1 MEKVKKSLS
10 GVSQR
15 DRRLLLL
22 LRYALNVAE
31 EPPRFAAEEW
41 QQLFE
46 DSCRHS
52 LVGVLFEGIQRL
64 QKEDKTL
71 CPPLLL
77 KLRWAGDSENIAL
90 LNGEMNAE
98 SARLTRLFEGE
109 GYATAILKGQANAL
123 YYPTPS
129 LRQPG
134 DIDIWVSGGQE
145 RVTALL
151 RRLGMADDETA
162 VSYQHLHLPPN
173 SEGIEVEVHF
183 HPSPSHTLPDC
194 NRRLQ
199 AYLEGLLA
207 EGVPLCDE
215 GFRVPPLRFAL
226 VMQLAHIRHHLRGE
240 GIGLRQLT
248 DYYLL
253 LRHSTVEERRDVVA
267 RLSETGLLTTA
278 RALMWVLEQVF
289 DADGDCLLPVE
300 PAPRKGRWMLGQVL
314 MRGNFSRYDRRA
326 DMNLWQWFWAQKKL
340 QVQLTWFEPK
350 TIGAQLSSEV
360 DYWRRIVR
368 KLPLRIKY
376 RSLSLRRHP
385 ETW

>member
-1 MEKVKKSLS
+1 MKSEGLA
-10 GVSQR
+10 SQFMA
-15 DRRLLLL
+15 L
-22 LRYALNVAE
+22 LRYALGE
-31 EPPRFAAEEW
+31 TSDFMFQLTAEEW
-41 QQLFE
+41 QRLYGEAVRQSE
-46 DSCRHS
+46 
-52 LVGVLFEGIQRL
+52 VGVTFDGVNRLRGDQR
-64 QKEDKTL
+64 
-71 CPPLLL
+71 PPLPLMAQ
-77 KLRWAGDSENIAL
+77 WAAEAEAIRE
-90 LNGEMNAE
+90 LNQQMNAE

-109 GYATAILKGQANAL
+109 GHVTAILKGQANAL

-194 NRRLQ
+194 NCRLQ

>member
-1 MEKVKKSLS
+1 MFKCDDNLLS
-10 GVSQR
+10 
-15 DRRLLLL
+15 L
-22 LRYALNVAE
+22 LRYSLSQTCDFTVH
-31 EPPRFAAEEW
+31 PTAEEW
-41 QQLFE
+41 QQLYAE
-46 DSCRHS
+46 AVRQSV
-52 LVGVLFEGIQRL
+52 VGVTFDGVNRLRGGQR
-64 QKEDKTL
+64 
-71 CPPLLL
+71 PPLPLMAQWAAEAEAIRGLNRLL
-77 KLRWAGDSENIAL
+77 T
-90 LNGEMNAE
+90 AE
-98 SARLTRLFEGE
+98 SARLTRLFESE
-109 GYATAILKGQANAL
+109 GHATAILKGQANAR
-123 YYPTPS
+123 YYPEPS

-162 VSYQHLHLPPN
+162 VCYQHLHLPPN

-183 HPSPSHTLPDC
+183 HPSPSHTLPRC
-194 NRRLQ
+194 NQRLQ
-199 AYLEGLLA
+199 EYLEGLLA
-207 EGVPLCDE
+207 GGVPLCDE

-253 LRHSTVEERRDVVA
+253 LRHSTADERRDVAA

-278 RALMWVLEQVF
+278 RALMWVLKQVF
-289 DADGDCLLPVE
+289 AAADDCLLPVE
-300 PAPRKGRWMLGQVL
+300 PARRKGRWMLGQVM

-326 DMNLWQWFWAQKKL
+326 DMNLWQWFWSQKKM
-340 QVQLTWFEPK
+340 QAQLTWFEPS
-350 TIGAQLSSEV
+350 TIRAQLSSEV
-360 DYWRRIVR
+360 DYWWRIVR

>member
-1 MEKVKKSLS
+1 MYK
-10 GVSQR
+10 R
-15 DRRLLLL
+15 DENLLLL

-90 LNGEMNAE
+90 LNREMNAE

-109 GYATAILKGQANAL
+109 GHVTAILKGQANAR

-162 VSYQHLHLPPN
+162 VSYQHLHLAPN
-173 SEGIEVEVHF
+173 SEGIVVEVHF
-183 HPSPSHTLPDC
+183 HPSPSHTLPRC
-194 NRRLQ
+194 NQRLQ
-199 AYLEGLLA
+199 EYLEGLLA
-207 EGVPLCDE
+207 KGVPLCDE

-253 LRHSTVEERRDVVA
+253 LRHSTAEERRDVVA
-267 RLSETGLLTTA
+267 RLDETGLLTTA
-278 RALMWVLEQVF
+278 RALMWVLKEVF
-289 DADGDCLLPVE
+289 AASDDILLPVK
-300 PAPRKGRWMLGQVL
+300 PARRKGRWLLGQVL
-314 MRGNFSRYDRRA
+314 MRGNFSYYDRRA
-326 DMNLWQWFWAQKKL
+326 DLNLWRWFWAQKKM
-340 QVQLTWFEPK
+340 QVQLTWFEPS

-385 ETW
+385 ETWSK

>member
-1 MEKVKKSLS
+1 MFKCDDNLLS
-10 GVSQR
+10 
-15 DRRLLLL
+15 L
-22 LRYALNVAE
+22 LRYSLSQTCDFTVH
-31 EPPRFAAEEW
+31 PTAEEW
-41 QQLFE
+41 QQLYAE
-46 DSCRHS
+46 AVRQSV
-52 LVGVLFEGIQRL
+52 VGVTFDGVNRLRGGQR
-64 QKEDKTL
+64 
-71 CPPLLL
+71 PPLPLMAQWAAEAEAIRGLNRLL
-77 KLRWAGDSENIAL
+77 T
-90 LNGEMNAE
+90 AE

-109 GYATAILKGQANAL
+109 GHATAILKGQANAR
-123 YYPTPS
+123 YYPEPS

-162 VSYQHLHLPPN
+162 VCYQHLHLPPN

-183 HPSPSHTLPDC
+183 HPSPSHTLPRC
-194 NRRLQ
+194 NQRLQ
-199 AYLEGLLA
+199 EYLEELLA
-207 EGVPLCDE
+207 GDVPLCDE
-215 GFRVPPLRFAL
+215 GFRVPPLCFAL

-253 LRHSTVEERRDVVA
+253 LRHSTVEERRDVAA

-278 RALMWVLEQVF
+278 RALMWVLKQVF
-289 DADGDCLLPVE
+289 AAADNCLLPVKL
-300 PAPRKGRWMLGQVL
+300 APRKGRWMLGQVM

-326 DMNLWQWFWAQKKL
+326 DLNLWQWFWAQKKM
-340 QVQLTWFEPK
+340 QAQLTWFELS
-350 TIGAQLSSEV
+350 TIRAQLSSEV
-360 DYWRRIVR
+360 DYWWRIVR